1 LEFAGKGVLVR
12 DLNKQKVVR
21 QETGVHVDTISAA
34 TWINEDIFATAAGS
48 QVTVWQVKS
57 ESPLYLLESGDSAPI
72 HSLSA
77 KTSSKGRFYIQA
89 TGQKS
94 SFFYKLKTSQES
106 NTKTV

>member
-1 LEFAGKGVLVR
+1 LECAGNGVLVR

-21 QETGVHVDTISAA
+21 QETGVHLDTISAA

-57 ESPLYLLESGDSAPI
+57 EAPLYLLESGDSAPI

-89 TGQKS
+89 TGQK
-94 SFFYKLKTSQES
+94 
-106 NTKTV
+106 